1 MKILNTFILCLLFT
15 FSASAQA
22 DTADC
27 SGGRCPALDRVKDV
41 GDKIAKD
48 MVPFVV
54 AAIVISVAGSAGTG
68 GDDGYIYTIDK
79 NTYQSGI
86 QLADPSKK
94 YAFDVLSLSNH
105 NSYDPLNK
113 NNFSVNL
120 VEFRYK
126 FN

>member
-41 GDKIAKD
+41 GDKVAKD

-54 AAIVISVAGSAGTG
+54 EAIVISVAGSAGRMYPTCVGAG
-68 GDDGYIYTIDK
+68 GARR
-79 NTYQSGI
+79 
-86 QLADPSKK
+86 LP
-94 YAFDVLSLSNH
+94 
-105 NSYDPLNK
+105 
-113 NNFSVNL
+113 
-120 VEFRYK
+120 
-126 FN
+126 

>member
-1 MKILNTFILCLLFT
+1 MKNLNTLILCLIFA
-15 FSASAQA
+15 FSASVQA

-54 AAIVISVAGSAGTG
+54 AAIVISVDGSVTTEGA
-68 GDDGYIYTIDK
+68 DGYVYRVDK
-79 NTYQSGI
+79 NLYQSGI
-86 QLADPSKK
+86 QLVDPSQK
-94 YAFDVLSLSNH
+94 YTFDVLSLSNH